1 MICFLRRARRCF
13 TVKGAGA
20 GALTV
25 WCIGG
30 AVVGL
35 KASELVACWTLA
47 NEIPFIT
54 ILRCVW
60 EPLWIQSIAVSLDET
75 RLVRT
80 DSVSRPNLVD
90 RPFCVLCD
98 QRLCIGC
105 GALKR
110 G

>member
-30 AVVGL
+30 AVLGV

-47 NEIPFIT
+47 NEIPFIS
-54 ILRCVW
+54 ILRCAG
-60 EPLWIQSIAVSLDET
+60 ERLWIQSIAVSLDET
-75 RLVRT
+75 SLVRT
-80 DSVSRPNLVD
+80 DSVSRPNLVN
-90 RPFCVLCD
+90 RPLRVLCD
-98 QRLCIGC
+98 QRLWIGR